1 MSKQPAPG
9 LGKIGV
15 LIGLNRLETPAS
27 SPPSASSAMHVAAAN
42 PQSLDISSVDPAALE
57 RERNVLAE
65 QARTSGKAEEI
76 IAKMVE
82 GRLRKYY
89 EEVVLLE
96 QVYVI
101 DGESR
106 VKAAVAAA
114 AKEVGAPIAVTGFHR
129 MVLGEGIQR
138 EQKDFAAEVAA
149 QLGS

>member
-1 MSKQPAPG
+1 
-9 LGKIGV
+9 
-15 LIGLNRLETPAS
+15 
-27 SPPSASSAMHVAAAN
+27 
-42 PQSLDISSVDPAALE
+42 
-57 RERNVLAE
+57 
-65 QARTSGKAEEI
+65 
-76 IAKMVE
+76 
-82 GRLRKYY
+82 
-89 EEVVLLE
+89 VLLE